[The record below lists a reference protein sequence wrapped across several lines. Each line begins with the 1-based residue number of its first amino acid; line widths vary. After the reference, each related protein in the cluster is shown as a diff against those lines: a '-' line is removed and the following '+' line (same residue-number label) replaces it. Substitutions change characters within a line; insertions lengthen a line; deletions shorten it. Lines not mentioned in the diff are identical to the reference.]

1 MPSPV
6 SPQEILD
13 NAPREPR
20 YIRVDASVIAYFG
33 DFLHAFHQG
42 VGKGVTE
49 APQRFG
55 RTTPSNT
62 ASAHNLS

>member
-13 NAPREPR
+13 NAPSEPR
-20 YIRVDASVIAYFG
+20 YIRVDACVIAYFG

-42 VGKGVTE
+42 ITE

-55 RTTPSNT
+55 RTIPSNT
-62 ASAHNLS
+62 ASAHNPS

>member
-13 NAPREPR
+13 NAPSEPR
-20 YIRVDASVIAYFG
+20 YIRVDACVIAYFG

-42 VGKGVTE
+42 LRKGVTE
-49 APQRFG
+49 APRSFG
-55 RTTPSNT
+55 RTIPSNT
-62 ASAHNLS
+62 ASAHSRS